1 MSIEETI
8 EKSGL
13 FQFDDGYLGS
23 TNHCVEYYHGYD
35 KDMINQIIDENDL
48 QSLTLDREYVKSD
61 YGMFTNKIV
70 FDTHHTNGEVTYDD
84 WDEIWDKWF
93 KDCPEFEVIEDG
105 LVGGLGYGKITID
118 QKNKSIKIM
127 VPPCVYT
134 NWGSTTNDN
143 DQKIFG
149 FDFNT
154 GEMKRVISVEEL
166 NVMLQNSDK
175 YIG

>member
-1 MSIEETI
+1 MRIEETI

-23 TNHCVEYYHGYD
+23 TNHCVEYYYNYD

-48 QSLTLDREYVKSD
+48 KSLTLDRE
-61 YGMFTNKIV
+61 FC
-70 FDTHHTNGEVTYDD
+70 NGWWSNNVGKD
-84 WDEIWDKWF
+84 WDEFWNKWF

-134 NWGSTTNDN
+134 NWRSTTNDN

-149 FDFNT
+149 FDFDT

>member
-1 MSIEETI
+1 MRIEETI

-23 TNHCVEYYHGYD
+23 TNHCVEYYYNYD

-48 QSLTLDREYVKSD
+48 KSLTLDRE
-61 YGMFTNKIV
+61 FW
-70 FDTHHTNGEVTYDD
+70 NGWWSNNVGKD
-84 WDEIWDKWF
+84 WDEFWDKWF
-93 KDCPEFEVIEDG
+93 KDCPEFEVIEDN

-118 QKNKSIKIM
+118 QENKSIKIM

-134 NWGSTTNDN
+134 NWRSTTDDN

-149 FDFNT
+149 FDFDT